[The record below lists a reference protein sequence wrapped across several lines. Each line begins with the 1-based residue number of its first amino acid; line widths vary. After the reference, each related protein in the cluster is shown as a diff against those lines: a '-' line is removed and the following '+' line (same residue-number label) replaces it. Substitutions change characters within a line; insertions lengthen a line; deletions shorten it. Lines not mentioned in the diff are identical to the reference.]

1 MKEEINASHIDS
13 LKLTLEEL
21 KNLNNKACQWLC
33 FSVMRQLI
41 MKRCQEF
48 LKWLPKENLT
58 IAREWLR
65 VEAFSFS
72 LVEMIIFSLTCVL
85 NWVKIWVQSFPVGV
99 VVVETETF

>member
-1 MKEEINASHIDS
+1 MIVFFCYETINNEEMSRI
-13 LKLTLEEL
+13 
-21 KNLNNKACQWLC
+21 
-33 FSVMRQLI
+33 
-41 MKRCQEF
+41 

-99 VVVETETF
+99 VVVETETFFKIILIYFFFYQKQVLFIEIELD